1 MAAVLKA
8 TVIAV
13 GLLCI
18 TAPLAC
24 YVWFREMM
32 WPVAAY
38 HVMDIPE
45 EQIGR
50 LAFFGRA
57 SWSIPILWLLSA
69 LLVIVE
75 TVTRR
80 RWRFLLM
87 YAAVPF
93 AGGAIYWLAWQGYLI
108 YLGRVLA

>member
-1 MAAVLKA
+1 MATVLKG
-8 TVIAV
+8 TLTIL
-13 GLLCI
+13 GFLCI

-38 HVMDIPE
+38 HVMDIPPE
-45 EQIGR
+45 HIGG

-57 SWSIPILWLLSA
+57 SWSIPVLWLISA
-69 LLVIVE
+69 LLIIIEVA
-75 TVTRR
+75 TKR
-80 RWRFLLM
+80 RWRFLLI

-93 AGGAIYWLAWQGYLI
+93 AAGALYWLAWQAFLI
-108 YLGRVLA
+108 QLSHALA